1 MEEEKKETGNK
12 GDTQNDDKWGAAGPD
27 DSVPPEIARLTDF
40 TGYYTFANDD
50 QGLNNSSYEDI
61 VAEIIGPGPEEVVS
75 LDFIKQSILSL
86 KPFVQ
91 TRIQESR
98 HVVQVL
104 EIYPTGETGYKT
116 AMTLA
121 KLLQFVRKLVE
132 KIGDGSNSSSSN
144 GQNHSSRNTSQPS
157 SGNDDIEEEN
167 KEGIIPDKS
176 PVPSEISESV
186 MQGQRSRT
194 PDQQQQSSRGG
205 DSHKNVS
212 EIQYHDLRYLENQF
226 HTHEEPT
233 VLVRKHAVLISL
245 NPLRAIITADRM
257 MLIVPDGADSLLY
270 MLHDYMHGIV
280 EDADGSFDPAADTG
294 PEIRAYKALFSTITA
309 IHQQEYLSV
318 CAKVERALSKFQ
330 SMKTITVELQE
341 AIRVLK
347 NTVSSQGIKV
357 AAYQRLIRDLLGND
371 EDLAL
376 MNLSLLKENQIL
388 YSKPLVPEIMN
399 CKDDVSDMLESY
411 LLDYNTLGT
420 KLEFLK
426 AQIQNTDELVSFR
439 LDTFRNDLL
448 IADVTLAIVMISL
461 TVGTY
466 VTNIFGMNLDNGM
479 GDQDSLLFWMI
490 NVALIIIMFLIFWFL
505 SSRYKLTGTVPVVI
519 DNSKNQGQ
527 ANSWW

>member
-1 MEEEKKETGNK
+1 M
-12 GDTQNDDKWGAAGPD
+12 
-27 DSVPPEIARLTDF
+27 S
-40 TGYYTFANDD
+40 
-50 QGLNNSSYEDI
+50 
-61 VAEIIGPGPEEVVS
+61 
-75 LDFIKQSILSL
+75 
-86 KPFVQ
+86 
-91 TRIQESR
+91 
-98 HVVQVL
+98 
-104 EIYPTGETGYKT
+104 
-116 AMTLA
+116 LA

-132 KIGDGSNSSSSN
+132 KVGIGGN
-144 GQNHSSRNTSQPS
+144 QSRANVHDYKDITSAS
-157 SGNDDIEEEN
+157 ATD
-167 KEGIIPDKS
+167 DKS
-176 PVPSEISESV
+176 PATSEVLSVSE
-186 MQGQRSRT
+186 RRAET
-194 PDQQQQSSRGG
+194 PVGRGG

-280 EDADGSFDPAADTG
+280 EDTDGSYDPATG
-294 PEIRAYKALFSTITA
+294 MGAEIRAYKALFSTITA

-357 AAYQRLIRDLLGND
+357 AAYQRLIRDLLSNA

-376 MNLSLLKENQIL
+376 MNLSVLKEDQTL
-388 YSKPLVPEIMN
+388 YSKPLAPEILN
-399 CKDDVSDMLESY
+399 CKDDVADLLESY

-420 KLEFLK
+420 KLEFLR

-466 VTNIFGMNLDNGM
+466 VTNIVGMNLDNGI
-479 GDQDSLLFWMI
+479 GDEDPLLFWLLSSGLVVMM
-490 NVALIIIMFLIFWFL
+490 VLIFWFL
-505 SSRYKLTGTVPVVI
+505 SSRYKLTGNVPVV
-519 DNSKNQGQ
+519 DHRSRQGKD
-527 ANSWW
+527 WW